1 MKSNYLNS
9 IAVVLFVLLLF
20 CTKKGISQYD
30 SIVKMRF
37 TQISPNL
44 SNAMKLESYDSTII
58 EVFDSNKI
66 KYFQFQIPILIYDNS
81 GYVKK
86 EKRTQYFIQFKD
98 SLTGYFTDSI
108 LGLINVKQNR
118 DSIAVLNIAFND
130 ALESDFKNLKM
141 ELVETETINSNNILI
156 EKFRVFSQNDTNS
169 PAIWILTYDLSNIK
183 WPMSMSKYL
192 DNQKGGHLKEIE
204 LHSPK
209 KYVKSLKAQVDAYL
223 FTHKLEYLG
232 ISNDEKIVARMKK
245 FESNYK

>member
-1 MKSNYLNS
+1 MKSNYLNT

-44 SNAMKLESYDSTII
+44 NNAMKLESYDSTII

-81 GYVKK
+81 GFVKK
-86 EKRTQYFIQFKD
+86 EKRTQHFIQFKD
-98 SLTGYFTDSI
+98 SLTGYFTDSM

-130 ALESDFKNLKM
+130 AIESDFKNLKM
-141 ELVETETINSNNILI
+141 ELVETERINNNTLI
-156 EKFRVFSQNDTNS
+156 EKFKVFSQNDTSS

-183 WPMSMSKYL
+183 WPISMSKYL
-192 DNQKGGHLKEIE
+192 DNQKGGHLKEID
-204 LHSPK
+204 LYSPQ
-209 KYVKSLKAQVDAYL
+209 KYVKSLKTQVDAYH

-232 ISNDEKIVARMKK
+232 ISNDEKIVVRMKD

>member
-44 SNAMKLESYDSTII
+44 NNTMKLESYDSTII

-66 KYFQFQIPILIYDNS
+66 KYYQFQIPILIYDNTCI
-81 GYVKK
+81 VKK

-156 EKFRVFSQNDTNS
+156 EKFKVFSQNDTNS

-232 ISNDEKIVARMKK
+232 ISNDEKIVARMKN